1 MSAEPDSFLDKPS
14 DINFSAKYSQLSH
27 TNDEKQIH
35 QKNDDKYDTAS
46 ISIPQAITWR
56 NNEDKASHIYRGSA
70 VRIWLADQI
79 FTNTNS
85 LQKAR
90 RFGNNPDAIN
100 INFQF
105 PVSAIKMPRI
115 CSANISQC
123 SYLTELHEAA
133 IIINFS
139 DANITNILDSFHHLL
154 FEHQND
160 FEHIYNELIDKYN
173 DKKDCLLA
181 NCLLIRR
188 NQCQSSEQ
196 WNNLYYNTNVK
207 HITIQQIMDTI
218 HCHFFHSF
226 DIGYQFTQ
234 KEKNNIPQKTDEK
247 EEKDNDTSDKI
258 VKYIHG
264 KMQQK
269 RKLCQGIKGL
279 ERITDSQKFRSD
291 YKCGIKYFYWDY
303 YKDKEVLND
312 PAVIHDRSKG
322 RDYLIRHV
330 NEGHKNKKK
339 YMLKD
344 WYIQSMFQN
353 LKQELLK
360 NKICT
365 ISPIQ
370 WNSLLEKATKHI
382 QTNFAKTLKC
392 AGPHRKEIY
401 GIVLGQPITAEH
413 IIAMMVYCN
422 YDTLQKRFSTT
433 FRRVDEHMEDNEI
446 KQAHQNY
453 AHLGRLLR
461 EFTDCFGTSV

>member
-1 MSAEPDSFLDKPS
+1 MCEEALKV
-14 DINFSAKYSQLSH
+14 I
-27 TNDEKQIH
+27 
-35 QKNDDKYDTAS
+35 QKL
-46 ISIPQAITWR
+46 ITIF
-56 NNEDKASHIYRGSA
+56 DKATTDDVIQQATKLITDDIMKHVINSQHLFGLHTVHSYKTNNLQCDSSKCAELSALGTILKNYRKFIEQNEQDSTFI
-70 VRIWLADQI
+70 VDI
-79 FTNTNS
+79 
-85 LQKAR
+85 
-90 RFGNNPDAIN
+90 
-100 INFQF
+100 
-105 PVSAIKMPRI
+105 VSAL
-115 CSANISQC
+115 N
-123 SYLTELHEAA
+123 H
-133 IIINFS
+133 
-139 DANITNILDSFHHLL
+139 FHHLL